1 MAAPGRPH
9 LRGGGRGQRSPGPPP
24 EELVYGRNAV
34 LEAARA
40 GRLRR
45 ATVARGVTRDP
56 RIEEIAG
63 LVPVDEAPPE
73 RLDAIVPGGVHQG
86 VVGRLQPRAFL
97 PLKQLLATRP
107 TLLIA
112 LDGIEDPRN
121 LGAILRNAEAMG
133 ADGAILPERRSAPIT
148 PVAVKASSGATELLP
163 LCRVSGVAAALLEI
177 RKAGIWCVG
186 LDAGGDRPAWG
197 FDLTMPVCLVVG
209 GEGKGLQRLVAER
222 CDALVRLP
230 LSGRVRSLNASAAT
244 AAALYEVV
252 RQRIGGG
259 AQTTL

>member
-1 MAAPGRPH
+1 MAPPGRPA
-9 LRGGGRGQRSPGPPP
+9 LRGGGRGRGPQGPPA

-45 ATVARGVTRDP
+45 AMVARGVTRDP
-56 RIEEIAG
+56 RIEEIAS
-63 LVPVDEAPPE
+63 LVSVEEVPPE
-73 RLDAIVPGGVHQG
+73 RLDALASGVHQG
-86 VVGRLQPRAFL
+86 VVGRLMPRAFL
-97 PLKQLLATRP
+97 PLRQLLATRP
-107 TLLIA
+107 TLLVA

-121 LGAILRNAEAMG
+121 LGAILRCAEAMG
-133 ADGAILPERRSAPIT
+133 ADGAIMPERRSAPIT

-186 LDAGGDRPAWG
+186 LDAKGEQPAWG
-197 FDLTMPVCLVVG
+197 FDLTLPVCLVVG

-230 LSGRVRSLNASAAT
+230 LSGRVRSLNAAAAT

-252 RQRIGGG
+252 RQRIGGD